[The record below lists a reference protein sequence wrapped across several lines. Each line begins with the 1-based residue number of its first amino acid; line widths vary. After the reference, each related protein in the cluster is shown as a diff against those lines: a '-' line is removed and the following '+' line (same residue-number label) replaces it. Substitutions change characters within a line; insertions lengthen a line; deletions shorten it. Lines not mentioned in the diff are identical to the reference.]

1 MVKIE
6 NRLENS
12 MSMVAMSTLIVR
24 FTPILAHEV
33 ANNEIE
39 QLTQIP
45 MGSKVAL
52 QLHRETVTT

>member
-1 MVKIE
+1 MPMV
-6 NRLENS
+6 
-12 MSMVAMSTLIVR
+12 VAISTLIVR

-39 QLTQIP
+39 QLMQIP

-52 QLHRETVTT
+52 QLHKEMVTT